1 MSRRDV
7 VLVDPSGEL
16 AGRLEGG
23 GFDGW
28 LFHRVDSAL
37 ATHEVLETHR
47 CLVGIVVFDNPE
59 GSLATELAKLI
70 DSSACEWVALV
81 AQGLLEHPRIAPQV
95 LEHFHDFHTLP
106 LDPARLRMTLGH
118 AHGKAQMRQ
127 QLLDAA
133 PGESATF
140 GMTGTS
146 AAMQTLYRQL
156 AKIVR
161 ADVPVLLRG
170 ESGVGKELVARAIHR
185 YSKRAA
191 GPFLAMNCAAVPA
204 TLIQSELFG
213 HEKGAFTGAHQRRIG
228 NIEASSSGVLFLDE
242 IGDLSTNLQAN
253 LLRFLQ
259 EMTIVRVGASTHV
272 PVDTRVVAATH
283 VDLEAAVAAGHFRAD
298 LFYRL
303 NIVNIRVPAL
313 RERIED
319 VRALARSAFRAN
331 LQKKGRQL
339 RDFGEEALLAMEAY
353 QWPGNVRELINRVR
367 RAMIM
372 AEGELITPQDLGLQ
386 GGSVSPVIDTLETER
401 SRFDREIIL
410 RSLHMSG
417 SNVSEAARRLG
428 VSRGTLYRLMARLDI
443 HAS

>member
-1 MSRRDV
+1 M
-7 VLVDPSGEL
+7 
-16 AGRLEGG
+16 
-23 GFDGW
+23 
-28 LFHRVDSAL
+28 LF
-37 ATHEVLETHR
+37 
-47 CLVGIVVFDNPE
+47 P
-59 GSLATELAKLI
+59 
-70 DSSACEWVALV
+70 
-81 AQGLLEHPRIAPQV
+81 
-95 LEHFHDFHTLP
+95 
-106 LDPARLRMTLGH
+106 
-118 AHGKAQMRQ
+118 
-127 QLLDAA
+127 
-133 PGESATF
+133 
-140 GMTGTS
+140 
-146 AAMQTLYRQL
+146 
-156 AKIVR
+156 
-161 ADVPVLLRG
+161 
-170 ESGVGKELVARAIHR
+170 
-185 YSKRAA
+185 
-191 GPFLAMNCAAVPA
+191 
-204 TLIQSELFG
+204 
-213 HEKGAFTGAHQRRIG
+213 
-228 NIEASSSGVLFLDE
+228 DE

-303 NIVNIRVPAL
+303 NVVNIRVPAL